1 MQAENLKQTFQ
12 DLQIRLTKEGIGLD
26 MLAKIAAY
34 YDVRSSGG
42 GSRAGADFIGFV
54 FAASRRK
61 IYTGKGMMIARSLSS
76 SVKTVGV
83 FVNETVEQMVN
94 IAEYV
99 GLDYLQLHGDEGEA
113 VSKQLP
119 RPVIKAF
126 SVKDKSIKNIMNY
139 PCDYYLIDSPG
150 GGTGKSFD
158 WKLLDKFNLDA
169 SKLIL
174 AGGLNPENVQEA
186 IRVVK
191 PAGVDVSSGI
201 ETNGAKDIKKIKRI
215 YSCRQK
221 RKKG

>member
-1 MQAENLKQTFQ
+1 MFVKICGITTSEAAE
-12 DLQIRLTKEGIGLD
+12 
-26 MLAKIAAY
+26 AAAA
-34 YDVRSSGG
+34 
-42 GSRAGADFIGFV
+42 AGADFIGFV

-61 IYTGKGMMIARSLSS
+61 ITPERAKMIARSLSS

-191 PAGVDVSSGI
+191 PAGVDVSSGV
-201 ETNGAKDIKKIKRI
+201 ETNGAKDIKKIKQFIHAAKNERKDEKIDSI
-215 YSCRQK
+215 YNA
-221 RKKG
+221 

>member
-1 MQAENLKQTFQ
+1 MLVKICGITTSEAAE
-12 DLQIRLTKEGIGLD
+12 
-26 MLAKIAAY
+26 AAAA
-34 YDVRSSGG
+34 
-42 GSRAGADFIGFV
+42 AGADFIGFV

-61 IYTGKGMMIARSLSS
+61 ITPESAKMIARSLSS

-191 PAGVDVSSGI
+191 PAGVDVSSGV
-201 ETNGAKDIKKIKRI
+201 ETNGAKDIKKIKQFIHAAKNERKDEKIDSI
-215 YSCRQK
+215 YNA
-221 RKKG
+221 

>member
-1 MQAENLKQTFQ
+1 MFVKICGITTSEAAE
-12 DLQIRLTKEGIGLD
+12 
-26 MLAKIAAY
+26 AAAA
-34 YDVRSSGG
+34 
-42 GSRAGADFIGFV
+42 AGADFIGFV

-61 IYTGKGMMIARSLSS
+61 ITPERAKMIAKSLSS
-76 SVKTVGV
+76 PVKTVGV

-191 PAGVDVSSGI
+191 PAGVDVSSGV
-201 ETNGAKDIKKIKRI
+201 ETNGAKDIKKIKQFIHAAKNERKDEKIDSI
-215 YSCRQK
+215 YNA
-221 RKKG
+221 

>member
-1 MQAENLKQTFQ
+1 MLVKICGITTSETAE
-12 DLQIRLTKEGIGLD
+12 
-26 MLAKIAAY
+26 AAAA
-34 YDVRSSGG
+34 
-42 GSRAGADFIGFV
+42 AGADFIGFV

-61 IYTGKGMMIARSLSS
+61 ITPERAKMIARSLSS

-174 AGGLNPENVQEA
+174 AGGLNPDNVQEA

-191 PAGVDVSSGI
+191 PAGVDVSSGV
-201 ETNGAKDIKKIKRI
+201 ETNGAKDIKKIKQFIHAAKNERKDEKIDSI
-215 YSCRQK
+215 YNA
-221 RKKG
+221 

>member
-1 MQAENLKQTFQ
+1 MLVKICGITTSEAAE
-12 DLQIRLTKEGIGLD
+12 
-26 MLAKIAAY
+26 AAAA
-34 YDVRSSGG
+34 
-42 GSRAGADFIGFV
+42 AGADFIGFV

-61 IYTGKGMMIARSLSS
+61 ITPERAKMIARSLSS

-174 AGGLNPENVQEA
+174 AGGLNPDNVQEA

-191 PAGVDVSSGI
+191 PAGVDVSSGV
-201 ETNGAKDIKKIKRI
+201 ETNGAKDIKKIKQFIHAAKNERKDEKIDSI
-215 YSCRQK
+215 YNA
-221 RKKG
+221 

>member
-1 MQAENLKQTFQ
+1 MLVKICGITTSETAE
-12 DLQIRLTKEGIGLD
+12 
-26 MLAKIAAY
+26 AAAA
-34 YDVRSSGG
+34 
-42 GSRAGADFIGFV
+42 AGADFIGFV

-61 IYTGKGMMIARSLSS
+61 ITPERAKMIARSLSS

-191 PAGVDVSSGI
+191 PAGVDVSSGV
-201 ETNGAKDIKKIKRI
+201 ETNGAKDIKKIKQFIHAAKNERKDEKIDSI
-215 YSCRQK
+215 YNA
-221 RKKG
+221 

>member
-1 MQAENLKQTFQ
+1 MLVKICGITTSEAAE
-12 DLQIRLTKEGIGLD
+12 
-26 MLAKIAAY
+26 AAAA
-34 YDVRSSGG
+34 
-42 GSRAGADFIGFV
+42 AGADFIGFV

-61 IYTGKGMMIARSLSS
+61 ITPERAKMIAKSLSS
-76 SVKTVGV
+76 PVKTVGV

-174 AGGLNPENVQEA
+174 AGGLNPDNVQEA

-191 PAGVDVSSGI
+191 PAGVDVSSGV
-201 ETNGAKDIKKIKRI
+201 ETNGAKDIKKIKQFIHAAKNERKDEKIDSI
-215 YSCRQK
+215 YNA
-221 RKKG
+221 

>member
-1 MQAENLKQTFQ
+1 MLVKICGITTSETAE
-12 DLQIRLTKEGIGLD
+12 
-26 MLAKIAAY
+26 AAAA
-34 YDVRSSGG
+34 
-42 GSRAGADFIGFV
+42 AGADFIGFV

-61 IYTGKGMMIARSLSS
+61 ITPESAKMIARSLSS

-191 PAGVDVSSGI
+191 PAGVDVSSGV
-201 ETNGAKDIKKIKRI
+201 ETNGAKDIKKIKQFIHAAKNERKDEKIDSI
-215 YSCRQK
+215 YNA
-221 RKKG
+221 

>member
-1 MQAENLKQTFQ
+1 MLVKICGITTSETAE
-12 DLQIRLTKEGIGLD
+12 
-26 MLAKIAAY
+26 AAAA
-34 YDVRSSGG
+34 
-42 GSRAGADFIGFV
+42 AGADFIGFV

-61 IYTGKGMMIARSLSS
+61 ITPESAKMIARSLSS

-158 WKLLDKFNLDA
+158 WNLLDKFNLDA

-191 PAGVDVSSGI
+191 PAGVDVSSGV
-201 ETNGAKDIKKIKRI
+201 ETNGAKDIKKIKQFIHAAKNERKDEKIDSI
-215 YSCRQK
+215 YNA
-221 RKKG
+221 

>member
-1 MQAENLKQTFQ
+1 MLVKICGITTSEAAE
-12 DLQIRLTKEGIGLD
+12 
-26 MLAKIAAY
+26 AAAA
-34 YDVRSSGG
+34 
-42 GSRAGADFIGFV
+42 AGADFIGFV

-61 IYTGKGMMIARSLSS
+61 ITPKRAKMIARSLSS

-191 PAGVDVSSGI
+191 PAGVDVSSGV
-201 ETNGAKDIKKIKRI
+201 ETNGAKDIKKIKQFIHAAKNERKDEKIDSI
-215 YSCRQK
+215 YNA
-221 RKKG
+221 

>member
-1 MQAENLKQTFQ
+1 MFVKICGITTSEAAE
-12 DLQIRLTKEGIGLD
+12 
-26 MLAKIAAY
+26 AAAA
-34 YDVRSSGG
+34 
-42 GSRAGADFIGFV
+42 AGADFIGFV

-61 IYTGKGMMIARSLSS
+61 ITPERAKMIAKSLSS
-76 SVKTVGV
+76 PVKTVGV

-174 AGGLNPENVQEA
+174 AGGLNPDNVQEA

-191 PAGVDVSSGI
+191 PAGVDVSSGV
-201 ETNGAKDIKKIKRI
+201 ETNGAKDIKKIKQFIHAAKNERKDEKIDSI
-215 YSCRQK
+215 YNA
-221 RKKG
+221 

>member
-1 MQAENLKQTFQ
+1 MLVKICGITTSETAE
-12 DLQIRLTKEGIGLD
+12 
-26 MLAKIAAY
+26 AAAA
-34 YDVRSSGG
+34 
-42 GSRAGADFIGFV
+42 AGADFIGFV

-61 IYTGKGMMIARSLSS
+61 ITPERAKMIARSLSS

-191 PAGVDVSSGI
+191 PAGVDVSSGV
-201 ETNGAKDIKKIKRI
+201 ETNGAKDIKKIKQFIHATKNERKDEKIDSI
-215 YSCRQK
+215 YNA
-221 RKKG
+221 

>member
-1 MQAENLKQTFQ
+1 MLVKICGITTSETAE
-12 DLQIRLTKEGIGLD
+12 
-26 MLAKIAAY
+26 AAAA
-34 YDVRSSGG
+34 
-42 GSRAGADFIGFV
+42 AGADFIGFV

-61 IYTGKGMMIARSLSS
+61 ITPESAKMIARSLSS

-174 AGGLNPENVQEA
+174 AGGLNPDNVQEA

-191 PAGVDVSSGI
+191 PAGVDVSSGV
-201 ETNGAKDIKKIKRI
+201 ETNGAKDIKKIKQFIHAAKNERKDEKIDSI
-215 YSCRQK
+215 YNA
-221 RKKG
+221 

>member
-1 MQAENLKQTFQ
+1 MLVKICGITTSEAAE
-12 DLQIRLTKEGIGLD
+12 
-26 MLAKIAAY
+26 AAAA
-34 YDVRSSGG
+34 
-42 GSRAGADFIGFV
+42 AGADFIGFV

-61 IYTGKGMMIARSLSS
+61 ITPERAKMIAKSLSS
-76 SVKTVGV
+76 PVKTVGV

-191 PAGVDVSSGI
+191 PAGVDVSSGV
-201 ETNGAKDIKKIKRI
+201 ETNGAKDIKKIKQFIHAAKNERKDEKIDSI
-215 YSCRQK
+215 YNA
-221 RKKG
+221 

>member
-1 MQAENLKQTFQ
+1 MLVKICGITTSEAAE
-12 DLQIRLTKEGIGLD
+12 
-26 MLAKIAAY
+26 AAAA
-34 YDVRSSGG
+34 
-42 GSRAGADFIGFV
+42 AGADFIGFV

-61 IYTGKGMMIARSLSS
+61 ITPERAKMIARSLSS

-191 PAGVDVSSGI
+191 PAGVDVSSGV
-201 ETNGAKDIKKIKRI
+201 ETNGAKDIKKIKQFIHAAKNERKDEKIDSI
-215 YSCRQK
+215 YNA
-221 RKKG
+221 

>member
-1 MQAENLKQTFQ
+1 MLVKICGITTSETAE
-12 DLQIRLTKEGIGLD
+12 
-26 MLAKIAAY
+26 AAAA
-34 YDVRSSGG
+34 
-42 GSRAGADFIGFV
+42 AGADFIGFV

-61 IYTGKGMMIARSLSS
+61 ITPERAKMIARSLSS

-191 PAGVDVSSGI
+191 PAGVDVSSGV
-201 ETNGAKDIKKIKRI
+201 ETNGAKDIKKIKQFIHDAKNERKDEKIDSI
-215 YSCRQK
+215 YNA
-221 RKKG
+221 